1 MNRPRLMV
9 LSIDGVPF
17 GLLERFLAGGRMPNL
32 AGLVEQ
38 ASAGGQGGLRPMRS
52 AQPTVSCVAWSSY
65 MTGCNPGKHG
75 IFGFIDRRE
84 DGYELSFPNSRMMAV
99 EHLWEILSKAGKRV
113 FGMNVPAT
121 YPPRP
126 VNGVLIGGF
135 LAPSVDKCAYPADVS
150 GYLKQIDYQID
161 SDAALARK
169 DKRAML
175 GNLDKTLDTRM
186 EAMFHFLDAEPWD
199 FFHTHIMGTDRINH
213 FLLEKYEQGDPQFA
227 PAFERY
233 YRRIDEAVGRLLDR
247 LGDDTPLLIFS
258 DHGFCPI
265 KQEVQLSRY
274 LIETGWTVPATTL
287 RHPLS
292 IDPARSKAYCLIPGR
307 IFVNLKGREP
317 GGIVP
322 LEEYQQ
328 TRLKL
333 KEDLL
338 QLKDPATGEP
348 VIRKVMMREDLYWP
362 AGSFG
367 VDALPPEPV
376 ARAGGVFGRAADL
389 IAIPHDG
396 YDLKLGLAGNTVF
409 QRTEL
414 EGMHTYHDA
423 AMISRGVEL
432 PAGDLEILMLA
443 QPILRQLG
451 VEPPQD
457 MDGVGSAV
465 TSWEN

>member
-1 MNRPRLMV
+1 MAEKPIPKFMV

-17 GLLERFLAGGRMPNL
+17 GLLERLLHEGVMPQLAQ
-32 AGLVEQ
+32 LVEQ
-38 ASAGGQGGLRPMRS
+38 TGMQPMRS
-52 AQPTVSCVAWSSY
+52 VQPTVSCVAWSSY

-75 IFGFIDRRE
+75 VLGFIDRRE
-84 DGYELSFPNSRMMAV
+84 GSYDLSFPNSRMMAV
-99 EHLWEILSKAGKRV
+99 EHIWEALSRAGKRV

-121 YPPRP
+121 YPPRA
-126 VNGVLIGGF
+126 VNGILIGGF
-135 LAPSVDKCAYPADVS
+135 LSPALEKCAYPAGVS
-150 GYLKQIDYQID
+150 DYLQQIDYQID

-186 EAMFHFLDAEPWD
+186 EAMFHFLDEEPWD

-213 FLLEKYEQGDPQFA
+213 FLLEKYEQGDPEFA
-227 PAFERY
+227 PAFQRY
-233 YRRIDEAVGRLLDR
+233 YQRIDDAVGRLLER
-247 LGDDTPLLIFS
+247 IGADTPLMIFS

-274 LIETGWTVPATTL
+274 LIETGWTTPAAHIQ
-287 RHPLS
+287 HPLS
-292 IDPARSKAYCLIPGR
+292 IDPSKSRAYCLIPGR

-338 QLKDPATGEP
+338 QLQDPETSEP
-348 VIRKVMMREDLYWP
+348 VIQKVLMREELYWP
-362 AGSFG
+362 PGSQG
-367 VDALPPEPV
+367 VHQV
-376 ARAGGVFGRAADL
+376 APDQVAQAGGAYGQAADL
-389 IAIPHDG
+389 IAIPYDG
-396 YDLKLGLAGNTVF
+396 YDLKLGLAGQTVF

-423 AMISRGVEL
+423 TMICRGVEL
-432 PAGDLEILMLA
+432 PKENLEILMLA
-443 QPILRQLG
+443 RPILQRLG
-451 VEPPQD
+451 GAPPPD
-457 MDGVGSAV
+457 MDGAGSAI
-465 TSWEN
+465 TPWEN